1 MTSKQKFTILLAD
14 DHLLARTGIR
24 NLLAVAKDLEIIGE
38 AEDGFQV
45 QELVSKL
52 RPNVVLLDLQ
62 MPGPRPAELEK
73 WVRENYPETVTL
85 VLTSHDRDHYLAS
98 MLDAGAAGYMDKSV
112 TAERL
117 INAIRRAVKGELL
130 FDQAQLQRVLDWK
143 ENVENKVKQLT
154 EQEKKILFL
163 LSKGFDNHAIASTL
177 NISEKTVSYHL
188 TNIFSKIGAKSRLE
202 AAIWAKENLSDDP
215 E

>member
-1 MTSKQKFTILLAD
+1 MNSPKIITILLAD
-14 DHLLARTGIR
+14 DHLLARQGIR
-24 NLLAVAKDLEIIGE
+24 SLLAEASDMQIIGE

-45 QELVSKL
+45 KDLVSKL
-52 RPNVVLLDLQ
+52 KPNVLLMDLK

-98 MLDAGAAGYMDKSV
+98 MLDAGASGYMDKSV
-112 TAERL
+112 TAKRL
-117 INAIRRAVKGELL
+117 INAIRRAVNGDLL
-130 FDQAQLQRVLDWK
+130 FDQDQLQRVLDWK
-143 ENVENKVKQLT
+143 ENIEYKVKELT
-154 EQEKKILFL
+154 EQEKKTLFYL
-163 LSKGFDNHAIASTL
+163 CKGFDNNKIASTL

-188 TNIFSKIGAKSRLE
+188 TNIFIKIGAKSRLE
-202 AAIWAKENLSDDP
+202 AAIWAKDNLPDNL

>member
-1 MTSKQKFTILLAD
+1 MNPKKIITILLAD
-14 DHLLARTGIR
+14 DHPLARQGIRSLLAEAN
-24 NLLAVAKDLEIIGE
+24 NLKIIGE
-38 AEDGFQV
+38 VEDGFQV
-45 QELVSKL
+45 KELVASFK
-52 RPNVVLLDLQ
+52 PDVLLMDLK

-98 MLDAGAAGYMDKSV
+98 MLEAGASGYMDKSI

-117 INAIRRAVKGELL
+117 INAIRRAVNGDLL
-130 FDQAQLQRVLDWK
+130 FDQKQLQRVLDWK
-143 ENVENKVKQLT
+143 ENIEDKVKELT
-154 EQEKKILFL
+154 EQEKKALFL
-163 LSKGFDNHAIASTL
+163 LCKGFDNNKIAATL

-188 TNIFSKIGAKSRLE
+188 TNIFIKIDVKSRLE
-202 AAIWAKENLSDDP
+202 AAIWAKDNLLDSL